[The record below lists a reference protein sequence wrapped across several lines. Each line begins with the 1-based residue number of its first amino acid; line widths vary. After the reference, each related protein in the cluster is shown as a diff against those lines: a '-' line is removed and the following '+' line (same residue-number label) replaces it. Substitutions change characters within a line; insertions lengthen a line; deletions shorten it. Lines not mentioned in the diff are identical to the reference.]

1 MNTRYKLFMGV
12 FNYVPGFIILVF
24 GMLALHSTM
33 LLIAGYENTFS
44 FYDPKAWV
52 SHRQEMQL
60 YWSVI
65 AIGLSGFVLTVL
77 NSDKLRTLKKI
88 NDEKKKTLKLLEDRL
103 AAMEATHDGI
113 GIVDSEGRLTYMNK
127 AFKALHGI
135 EDTGNYI
142 GRHWSCL
149 YEGHDHISKEAL
161 SKLEEQS
168 FWCGTMPITHGDGK
182 IVHAELSL
190 AQLPDGGFIGTARDV
205 TGQHLA
211 AIEKAQLQEQFY
223 QAQKMEA
230 VGRLAGGI
238 AHDFN
243 NILAAI
249 NGYAEFLVE
258 DIEPENPSR
267 QFAVNILQAG
277 QQARSLVDQILA
289 FSRRKTMDTERM
301 DIIQPLRE
309 SLFMLEASLPKSID
323 VVTDIRLEHAPVRGN
338 ATQISQVIMNLCV
351 NAKDAMVE
359 DKGELYLSLKEADI
373 DDYRSFDLVGAEPSQ
388 EAREEEGE
396 SSLPIRIEDVASGRS
411 RLFLGRFTEG
421 MDYVCLNITD
431 TGSGMSRAIM
441 ERIFEPFFTT
451 KSVEQGTGL
460 GLATVH
466 GVLTVHKGVMIIDS
480 TVGQG
485 TSFEIFLPMLKSEE
499 ATQIVDLPQVEDG
512 GGSGRV
518 LLVEDQPH
526 VADMLVNMLERLGY
540 EAYACKMGLEALDV
554 LRERPGAWDLVITDQ
569 NMPKMTGLELV
580 VQAHFDFPA
589 LPFILLSGYSEDKLQ
604 EIMQKHPAI
613 KAILRKPVSKPVLA
627 QTIKAV
633 LSLPVQK
640 ASSYAQVN

>member
-1 MNTRYKLFMGV
+1 
-12 FNYVPGFIILVF
+12 
-24 GMLALHSTM
+24 
-33 LLIAGYENTFS
+33 
-44 FYDPKAWV
+44 
-52 SHRQEMQL
+52 
-60 YWSVI
+60 
-65 AIGLSGFVLTVL
+65 
-77 NSDKLRTLKKI
+77 
-88 NDEKKKTLKLLEDRL
+88 
-103 AAMEATHDGI
+103 
-113 GIVDSEGRLTYMNK
+113 
-127 AFKALHGI
+127 
-135 EDTGNYI
+135 
-142 GRHWSCL
+142 
-149 YEGHDHISKEAL
+149 
-161 SKLEEQS
+161 
-168 FWCGTMPITHGDGK
+168 MPISHKDGV

-190 AQLPDGGFIGTARDV
+190 AQLPGGGFIGTARDV
-205 TGQHLA
+205 TAQHLA

-258 DIEPENPSR
+258 DLEPENPSR

-289 FSRRKTMDTERM
+289 FSRRKTMETERM
-301 DIIQPLRE
+301 DIVQPLLE
-309 SLFMLEASLPKSID
+309 SLSMLEASLPKSID
-323 VVTDIRLEHAPVRGN
+323 VMTDIQLEHVSVRGN

-351 NAKDAMVE
+351 NAKDAMAE
-359 DKGELYLSLKEADI
+359 DKGELRLSLKRADI
-373 DDYRSFDLVGAEPSQ
+373 DDYRPFDIVGTEPQ
-388 EAREEEGE
+388 ADEVE
-396 SSLPIRIEDVASGRS
+396 SNLPIRIEDVSSGRS
-411 RLFLGRFTEG
+411 RLFLGNFTEG

-451 KSVEQGTGL
+451 KPVEQGTGL

-480 TVGQG
+480 TIGQG
-485 TSFEIFLPMLKSEE
+485 TSFEIFLPMIKEE
-499 ATQIVDLPQVEDG
+499 EGSPVVDLPDMDDG
-512 GGSGRV
+512 SGSGRV

-540 EAYACKMGLEALDV
+540 DAHVCKTGLEALDV
-554 LRERPGAWDLVITDQ
+554 LREAPGAWDLVITDQ

-580 VQAHFDFPA
+580 VQAHFDFPD

-613 KAILRKPVSKPVLA
+613 KAILRKPVSKSVLGR
-627 QTIKAV
+627 TIRAV
-633 LSLPVQK
+633 LPPASQK
-640 ASSYAQVN
+640 VSSSSYAQVN

>member
-1 MNTRYKLFMGV
+1 MNTRYKLITGV
-12 FNYVPGFIILVF
+12 FNYVPGFIILIF

-33 LLIAGYENTFS
+33 LLISDYEGTFS
-44 FYDPKAWV
+44 FFDPKAWM

-77 NSDKLRTLKKI
+77 NSDKLRALKKI
-88 NDEKKKTLKLLEDRL
+88 NDEKKQTLKLLEDRL

-113 GIVDSEGRLTYMNK
+113 GIVDSEGHLAYMNK
-127 AFKALHGI
+127 AFKTLHGI

-142 GRHWSCL
+142 GQHWSHL

-168 FWCGTMPITHGDGK
+168 FWCGTMPIMHGDGK

-205 TGQHLA
+205 TAQHLSA
-211 AIEKAQLQEQFY
+211 MEKAQLQEQFY

-289 FSRRKTMDTERM
+289 FSRRKTMNTERM
-301 DIIQPLRE
+301 DIVQPLRE
-309 SLFMLEASLPKSID
+309 SLSMLEASLPKSID
-323 VVTDIRLEHAPVRGN
+323 VVTDIRLEHAPVTGN

-351 NAKDAMVE
+351 NAKDAMAE
-359 DKGELYLSLKEADI
+359 DKGELRLSLKKADI
-373 DDYRSFDLVGAEPSQ
+373 NDYRTFDIVGASASLEQ
-388 EAREEEGE
+388 QEEGE
-396 SSLPIRIEDVASGRS
+396 ESNLPIRIDDVSPGRS
-411 RLFLGRFTEG
+411 RLFLGHFREG
-421 MDYVCLNITD
+421 TDYVCLNIID

-451 KSVEQGTGL
+451 KPVEQGTGL

-480 TVGQG
+480 MIGQG
-485 TSFEIFLPMLKSEE
+485 TSFEIFLPMLKDEE
-499 ATQIVDLPQVEDG
+499 ASRIVDLPHAEDG
-512 GGSGRV
+512 NGSGRV

-540 EAYACKMGLEALDV
+540 EAHACKTGLEALDV
-554 LRERPGAWDLVITDQ
+554 LRETPGAWDLVITDQ

-580 VQAHFDFPA
+580 VQAHLDFPE
-589 LPFILLSGYSEDKLQ
+589 LPFILLSGYSEEKLQ
-604 EIMQKHPAI
+604 ELMEKHPAI

-633 LSLPVQK
+633 LSSSVQK
-640 ASSYAQVN
+640 ETSYAQA